1 VPAGQVSIV
10 GQDLHSETQVHGFV
24 STGDVAKTGAKTG
37 AWVGGLFGV
46 LSGAALLFVPGVGAL
61 VVLGPLAA
69 GAVAAAEGAAAGGGL
84 GAVLGHF
91 IAKKHVPKYSRHLE
105 AGNYLVL
112 RHQPQASLR
121 CPDAPAGHHPRR
133 GRAPRGHD
141 HRGGPGG
148 LTGATEGAGCPP
160 GHPGPSRTPER
171 TCCLTI
177 RCRRCPWR

>member
-1 VPAGQVSIV
+1 MSEATSAVVGVYDSVKDAEGAVRTLLEQGVPANQVSIM

-24 STGDVAKTGAKTG
+24 TTGDVAKSGAKAG

-46 LSGAALLFVPGVGAL
+46 LTGTALLFVPGVGAL

-69 GAVAAAEGAAAGGGL
+69 GAFAAAEGAAAGGGL

-112 RHQPQASLR
+112 RHQGQAS
-121 CPDAPAGHHPRR
+121 DAEMLQYDTTAVEVEHHEDLVT
-133 GRAPRGHD
+133 A
-141 HRGGPGG
+141 
-148 LTGATEGAGCPP
+148 TGAGA
-160 GHPGPSRTPER
+160 H
-171 TCCLTI
+171 
-177 RCRRCPWR
+177 

>member
-1 VPAGQVSIV
+1 MSELTGAVVGVYESMKDAEAAVRTLLEQGVPAEQVSIV
-10 GQDLHSETQVHGFV
+10 GQDLHSETEVHGFV
-24 STGDVAKTGAKTG
+24 TTGDVAKMGAKSG

-69 GAVAAAEGAAAGGGL
+69 GALAAAEGAAAGGGL

-112 RHQPQASLR
+112 RHQPQASDVQMLQEDTV
-121 CPDAPAGHHPRR
+121 PVDVEHH
-133 GRAPRGHD
+133 D
-141 HRGGPGG
+141 DLVTMPGG
-148 LTGATEGAGCPP
+148 N
-160 GHPGPSRTPER
+160 TP
-171 TCCLTI
+171 
-177 RCRRCPWR
+177 

>member
-1 VPAGQVSIV
+1 MVRRMSESTGAVVGVYGSMKDAEAAVRTLLEQGVPAEQVSIM

-24 STGDVAKTGAKTG
+24 TTGDVAKTGAKSG

-69 GAVAAAEGAAAGGGL
+69 GALAAAEGAAAGGGL

-91 IAKKHVPKYSRHLE
+91 IAKKHVPKYSGHLE

-112 RHQPQASLR
+112 RHQPQASDARMLQQDTT
-121 CPDAPAGHHPRR
+121 PVEVEHHEDLITTAAPAV
-133 GRAPRGHD
+133 
-141 HRGGPGG
+141 
-148 LTGATEGAGCPP
+148 
-160 GHPGPSRTPER
+160 
-171 TCCLTI
+171 
-177 RCRRCPWR
+177 